1 LAERAEQQQAQ
12 GLRCSRCGAEGKFL
26 NSGMCKSCHKAGRA
40 EQQLAQGLCC
50 SGCRREGL
58 LLSGSGL
65 CRPCNNKLK
74 AEADQRAAIEEYTAA
89 KAKQT
94 AKAKEAEKRV
104 LYL

>member
-1 LAERAEQQQAQ
+1 MLVVGEGGYCMRILQPGTGLIATDIMLQGGDCPACYQTDRAKQQQAQ
-12 GLRCSRCGAEGKFL
+12 GLS
-26 NSGMCKSCHKAGRA
+26 
-40 EQQLAQGLCC
+40 C

-65 CRPCNNKLK
+65 CRNCSNKLK

-94 AKAKEAEKRV
+94 AKAKEYPV
-104 LYL
+104 LRL